1 MAKLKVDL
9 RVPLGL
15 PIPRVVE
22 FIQRCEA
29 VGLNGVAIHD
39 HPESGRDLYAAL
51 TLAAGRTSHIELYT
65 AVTNGITRHPTVLAC
80 LANSLQEIAP
90 GRTKLVVGR
99 GDIMM
104 RLIGL
109 RHSTLE
115 ELRHTVT
122 TLRKLLAGEPVVLGD
137 NPSLRLDYVS
147 TPPTP
152 IYIACSGPR
161 VAELAGE
168 IGDGV
173 YIAAGLNP
181 EMVAAARRHI
191 AIGAQRAGRD
201 PATIPII
208 FMTPIHIGS
217 DLEAA
222 RRWALQWLY
231 ADTVGS
237 LHPALFQ
244 GPRWM
249 ADSNRY
255 WFQQAGITLPKDLR
269 DIPDEMLSQVCDG
282 VGLFGPP
289 EYCAER
295 LSRAREESGVD
306 HVCLFTAHLERAYD
320 AQGVPQMREENIPDL
335 FVMPEAEVT
344 AFESVMGPR
353 MLV

>member
-1 MAKLKVDL
+1 MKLKVDL

-15 PIPRVVE
+15 SIPRVVE
-22 FIQRCEA
+22 FIQWCET

-51 TLAAGRTSHIELYT
+51 TLAAGKTSNIDLYT
-65 AVTNGITRHPTVLAC
+65 GVTNGITRHPTVLAC

-90 GRTKLVVGR
+90 GRIKLVVGR

-109 RHSTLE
+109 QHSTLE
-115 ELRHTVT
+115 ELRYTVT
-122 TLRKLLAGEPVVLGD
+122 TLRKLLAGEPVAFGS
-137 NPSLRLDYVS
+137 NPSLRLDYIS
-147 TPPTP
+147 APATP

-173 YIAAGLNP
+173 YIQAGLNP
-181 EMVAAARRHI
+181 EMVDAARRHI

-201 PATIPII
+201 PATIPVI
-208 FMTPIHIGS
+208 FMTPIHIDS

-222 RRWALQWLY
+222 RRWAIDWLY

-237 LHPALFQ
+237 RHPALFQ

-255 WFQQAGITLPKDLR
+255 WFQQAGITLPKDFR
-269 DIPDEMLSQVCDG
+269 DTPDETLSQVCDG

-295 LSRAREESGVD
+295 LARAREESRVD

-320 AQGVPQMREENIPDL
+320 PQGTPQSREKNIPDL
-335 FVMPEAEVT
+335 FLMPEAEVR
-344 AFESVMGPR
+344 AFESAIGPR
-353 MLV
+353 VLV